1 MTFAIKMKTLI
12 IYLTFIASAQ
22 VYAGQ
27 TILFFGEFRK
37 PLENCKFYLYEA
49 DKDGNFVKA
58 IFRDKKLESG
68 SITLESLPEY
78 YWFGVESEDG
88 FRRWWNDD
96 NSPGDHLRI
105 TKSKVAIYVPPV
117 GHVEIK
123 VSNPTI
129 LGEGFENRIRCHISG
144 EGGGKSFP
152 ISFEDDG
159 SFVITDRR
167 PGNHQITITS
177 NDGKIVLYKSEI
189 FQIERMKKTTLPLV
203 TLVRP

>member
-1 MTFAIKMKTLI
+1 MKTLI
-12 IYLTFIASAQ
+12 IYLTFIMLAQ
-22 VYAGQ
+22 VDAGQ
-27 TILFFGEFRK
+27 TIQFFGEFKK
-37 PLENCKFYLYEA
+37 PLKNCNFYLYEA
-49 DKDGNFVKA
+49 DKKGNYVKA
-58 IFRDKKLESG
+58 IHRGKKLENG
-68 SITLESLPEY
+68 SITLGSLPDY

-123 VSNPTI
+123 VSNPNI

-144 EGGGKSFP
+144 EGGAKSFP

-167 PGNHQITITS
+167 PGNHQLTITS
-177 NDGKIVLYKSEI
+177 NDGKTVLYRSET
-189 FQIERMKKTTLPLV
+189 FQIERMKKITLPLIS
-203 TLVRP
+203 LARP